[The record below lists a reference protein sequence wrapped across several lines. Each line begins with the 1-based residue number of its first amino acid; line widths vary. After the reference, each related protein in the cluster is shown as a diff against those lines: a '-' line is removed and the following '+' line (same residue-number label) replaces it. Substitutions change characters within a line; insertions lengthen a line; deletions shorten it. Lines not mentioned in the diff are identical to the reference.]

1 MRKPS
6 IILSFVLAAATMPTF
21 AGGAAFPSSGASQEV
36 LMAQMDARSVASAQT
51 KHGVPASAAHASA
64 QQKTR
69 AEVHAEAVAWTKSG
83 MGEMVYGEVP
93 FDSRGPSFDRAAQS
107 FQQFRQEQATRATK

>member
-1 MRKPS
+1 MRKTFV
-6 IILSFVLAAATMPTF
+6 ILPLVLAAAAVPAF
-21 AGGAAFPSSGASQEV
+21 AGGTASTSNGATRDV
-36 LMAQMDARSVASAQT
+36 LMAQIDARSGAAGQA
-51 KHGVPASAAHASA
+51 KHGVPVSPA
-64 QQKTR
+64 QAPGRQKTR

-107 FQQFRQEQATRATK
+107 YQQLRQEQAARANK